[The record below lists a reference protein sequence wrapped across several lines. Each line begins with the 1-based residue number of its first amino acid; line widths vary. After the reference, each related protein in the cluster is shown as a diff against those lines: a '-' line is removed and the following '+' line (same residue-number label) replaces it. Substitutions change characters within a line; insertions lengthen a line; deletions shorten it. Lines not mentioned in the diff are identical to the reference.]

1 MSAFFGAL
9 RLPHWIALGLVVA
22 ALGSGL
28 PSNWYGLVGANV
40 SEVER
45 LSSCLQRH
53 SVELAALVPTSL
65 GDPTSLLNATPS
77 AREHAVHAAERRGGL
92 QRRQASA
99 IVACARTVTGQ
110 R

>member
-1 MSAFFGAL
+1 MPFAYRIGSPSAWSSP
-9 RLPHWIALGLVVA
+9 RWA
-22 ALGSGL
+22 AAC

-53 SVELAALVPTSL
+53 SVELAALVTSL

-77 AREHAVHAAERRGGL
+77 AREHAVHAAERRGDL
-92 QRRQASA
+92 QPREASA
-99 IVACARTVTGQ
+99 VVACARTVTGQ